1 MRERLEQISL
11 DGYYYNGSYYIK
23 RGFELFGKNA
33 GNSIVIAILFFVIS
47 AAAGIIPLAG
57 ILITY
62 PLTAGFMIVARELD
76 KHGTFEI
83 NHFFEG
89 FNNFGNLFVG
99 YLLMAVFILLGLLAL
114 VIPGIYLSVSLVF
127 VLPILAL
134 SDLKPMEAIKLSRKI
149 IDQQWFMFFFLG
161 LFIVFLNLV
170 GALFLLVGLL
180 VTVPVS
186 YYILYAAF
194 ADIIAGKEATPEEI
208 TTPDPKM
215 DYDIDQYFKDL
226 DSGKV

>member
-1 MRERLEQISL
+1 MRERLEQISIE
-11 DGYYYNGSYYIK
+11 GYYYNGSYYIK

-33 GNSIVIAILFFVIS
+33 GNSIIIAILYFVIS
-47 AAAGIIPLAG
+47 GAAGIIPLAG
-57 ILITY
+57 ILISY

-89 FNNFGNLFVG
+89 FNNFGNLLVG
-99 YLLMAVFILLGLLAL
+99 SLLMMVFILLGFLAL
-114 VIPGIYLSVSLVF
+114 IIPGIYLAVSLVF

-149 IDQQWFMFFFLG
+149 IDKQWFMFFFLG
-161 LFIVFLNLV
+161 LFIIFLNVV
-170 GALFLLVGLL
+170 GAIFLLVGLL

-194 ADIIAGKEATPEEI
+194 DDIVEGKEEKPEEKI
-208 TTPDPKM
+208 PADPKI